1 MSAHRHGEFD
11 ILLVC
16 AERFMLVVEFNSW
29 DLKHKSP
36 FGAVSCNTSVSFS
49 LLAEECDLA
58 YLCTQNAEP
67 LPMEKDGDW
76 FHITLTPEDAG
87 LVFYFFKLHSIY
99 GPTFY
104 CGKGNGGN
112 SYCTDDIP
120 NSWQLTVYEKTPE
133 IPDWY
138 KQGIVYQIFPDRFY
152 IGGEINRAKKD
163 AHYREWTEM
172 PTYIR
177 AEDNSIKTWDFYG
190 GNLKGVTE
198 KLPYLKSLGVTCI
211 YLNPIF
217 ESSSNHRY
225 STADYKKID
234 NILGNETDFAH
245 LIAEAD
251 KNSIKIILD
260 GVFNHV
266 GADSIYF
273 NRFGSYGSDGAYQS
287 ENSKY
292 YPWFR
297 FNQYPD
303 DYECWWGVTDL
314 PDLEENNEELRKF
327 LLTDS
332 DSVIR
337 KWTRFGIGGW
347 RLDVADELPD
357 DFLALLFKTVKE
369 ENEKAIVMGEVWED
383 ASNKIAYDTLRK
395 YFTHKELDCV
405 MNYPFR
411 DSLFAFFRG
420 EINAH
425 DLKNIFM
432 TQMENYPESAFLSNL
447 NLLGTHDTE
456 RIRTMTAEIN
466 PDHEFKL
473 LTQLVALQFTFP
485 GVPSVYY
492 GDEAGVTGGKDPDNR
507 KPYPWGNED
516 KDTFSL
522 YQKYMKLRAQSE
534 VLKKGKTEFFALS
547 DDVFGVK
554 RTFNGNT
561 HILYVNRS
569 DFEQEGVPAYGIKEE
584 F

>member
-1 MSAHRHGEFD
+1 
-11 ILLVC
+11 
-16 AERFMLVVEFNSW
+16 MLVVEFNSW

-36 FGAVSCNTSVSFS
+36 FGAVSCDTSVSFS
-49 LLAEECDLA
+49 LFAEECDNA
-58 YLCTQNAEP
+58 YLCIQNGNE
-67 LPMEKDGDW
+67 LSMKQEGDW
-76 FHITLTPEDAG
+76 FHITLTPKDAG
-87 LVFYFFKLHSIY
+87 LVFYYFKLHSIY

-104 CGKGNGGN
+104 CGRGDGG
-112 SYCTDDIP
+112 SSSCTDDIP
-120 NSWQLTVYEKTPE
+120 NPWQLTVYQKTPE

-138 KQGIVYQIFPDRFY
+138 KKGIVYQIFPDRFH

-163 AHYREWTEM
+163 AHYREWTEA

-234 NILGNETDFAH
+234 NILGDETDFAH

-251 KNSIKIILD
+251 KSGIKIILD

-273 NRFGSYGSDGAYQS
+273 NRFGHYDSIGAYQS
-287 ENSKY
+287 EKSKY

-297 FNQYPD
+297 FNNFPD

-314 PDLEENNEELRKF
+314 PDLEENNEGLRKF
-327 LLTDS
+327 LLTDP

-337 KWTRFGIGGW
+337 KWTKFGIGGW

-369 ENEKAIVMGEVWED
+369 ENQNAIVMGEVWED
-383 ASNKIAYDTLRK
+383 ASNKVAYDTLRK
-395 YFTHKELDCV
+395 YFTHRELDCV

-411 DSLFAFFRG
+411 DSMFDFFRG
-420 EINAH
+420 NINAY
-425 DLKNIFM
+425 DLKNRFM
-432 TQMENYPESAFLSNL
+432 TQMENYPESAFLCNL
-447 NLLGTHDTE
+447 NLLGTHDTA
-456 RIRTMTAEIN
+456 RIRTMTDEIA
-466 PDHEFKL
+466 PDHSFEL

-516 KDTFSL
+516 TETVTL
-522 YQKYMKLRAQSE
+522 YQKYMTLRAHSDI
-534 VLKKGKTEFFALS
+534 LKNGTTEFIALS

-554 RTFNGNT
+554 RTFDGNT
-561 HILYVNRS
+561 HTLHVNRS
-569 DFEQEGVPAYGIKEE
+569 DFEQATVPAHGIKEE
-584 F
+584 